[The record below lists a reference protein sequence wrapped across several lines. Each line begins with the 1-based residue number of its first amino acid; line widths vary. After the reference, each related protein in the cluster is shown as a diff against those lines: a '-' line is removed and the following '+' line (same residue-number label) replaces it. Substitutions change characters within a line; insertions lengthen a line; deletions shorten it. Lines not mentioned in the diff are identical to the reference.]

1 MSVSKVNLI
10 LYYEYGW
17 GIVWTASLFYFLNLI
32 WDPIER
38 PFAYALY
45 VENIVVLIE
54 TFEIY
59 KNNVAI
65 KLFNNV

>member
-1 MSVSKVNLI
+1 MKISAKC
-10 LYYEYGW
+10 GPR
-17 GIVWTASLFYFLNLI
+17 G
-32 WDPIER
+32 DPIER
-38 PFAYALY
+38 PFAYELY

-65 KLFNNV
+65 TCLIMFNNNSRQELDESCCKKK